1 MLASQTTADDQ
12 PGRASRGGKGAG
24 TGYVI
29 IDLTNDPSWRH
40 TVQAGLMEH
49 ANRYFSEGR
58 ALGMQITIKLLLEP
72 AVDFCSKFTGDEIV
86 MATDRAFDVD
96 KYREGSITMTKAYFE
111 EKIAPL
117 CAHFAA
123 TSSEP
128 LKQRFA
134 KRQVVLSCLFI
145 YANHL
150 VKNSQRDERFI
161 K

>member
-1 MLASQTTADDQ
+1 MLASPIVSDDM
-12 PGRASRGGKGAG
+12 PSRTKPSGKGAG

-40 TVQAGLMEH
+40 TVQAGLIEH
-49 ANRYFSEGR
+49 ANRYFNEGR
-58 ALGMQITIKLLLEP
+58 AVGLQVTNKLLLEP
-72 AVDFCSKFTGDEIV
+72 AIDFCSKFTGDEIV
-86 MATDRAFDVD
+86 MATDGAFDVD
-96 KYREGSITMTKAYFE
+96 KYREGSITMTKQFYE
-111 EKIAPL
+111 NKVAPL
-117 CAHFAA
+117 CTQFANS
-123 TSSEP
+123 SSER

-150 VKNSQRDERFI
+150 VKNSLRDERFI